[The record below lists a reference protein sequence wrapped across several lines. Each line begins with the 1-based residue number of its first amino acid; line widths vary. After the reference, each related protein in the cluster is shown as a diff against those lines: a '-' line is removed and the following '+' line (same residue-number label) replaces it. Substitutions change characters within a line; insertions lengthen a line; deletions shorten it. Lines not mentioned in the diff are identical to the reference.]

1 MEMAQFDP
9 ASDDGQLWRAKAAGL
24 QNVLDTLVDGVI
36 VIGPDGVV
44 RSINPAAEAMFG
56 YASEEVVGHS
66 VNMLMPNP
74 YAAAHDGYLRRYQS
88 DGVRRIIGIG
98 REVQGRRKDGSVVP
112 LDLAVSEATLN
123 GQPVFTGVVR
133 DITLRKQAERGA
145 ARFSAIVNSSS
156 DAIVSL
162 DMDGSVTSWNPAA
175 ERMFGFTEAQMLG
188 RKLMDLLPPEC
199 RDFEGQAFERVRE
212 GAEVSEYES
221 FRMNRDG
228 MKFAVSCALS
238 PIRDSAGH
246 VLGVVGI
253 TRDMTVSKRQLAA
266 LRNSEET
273 MRAAM
278 EHASVG
284 MALMTLGGRCLRVN
298 QALSDLVGY
307 TCDELLNMDLRGI
320 THPDDMQPEA
330 QTMHHALDTGE
341 GRTQFDKR
349 VLHKSGKVLFVQ
361 TNMSLVQVADSLQR
375 YFIVQFLDL
384 TARQEMEQMKSDF
397 VSMVSHELRTPMTSI
412 RGSLGLIMG
421 AMRSELSDRVAKLIG
436 IAHNNAERLIVLI
449 NDILDIDK
457 IASGKMRFESEFVN
471 LSEVVRQSVESVQA
485 YAAQYGVQVKIEQA
499 DDTLFAWVDVSRL
512 VQVMSNYLSNA
523 IKFSH
528 KGGQVEVIM
537 SRHDGMARVS
547 VVDHGAGIDEAFKP
561 SIFGRFMQADST
573 MTRSKGGTG
582 LGLHITKQIVE
593 YMGGSVGFDSTVG
606 EGSTFWLQL
615 PLLSRQPGMVESDG
629 VRISQSG
636 NLFELDGLTGA
647 ASANVAEDLP
657 YILHIEDDPEFGA
670 FIEEVLRDRAQ
681 VVSVRNLGQA
691 RSALTEWQ
699 FDGILLDIGLPDGS
713 ALDCL
718 NELNTLSKGSP
729 IVILSVTDVPDSI
742 LFQVAAVLVKSRISE
757 EQVVQTMLRV
767 ALRSQS

>member
-74 YAAAHDGYLRRYQS
+74 YAAAHDGYLRQYQS

-307 TCDELLNMDLRGI
+307 TCDELLNMDLREI

-457 IASGKMRFESEFVN
+457 IASGKMRFESEFVKHK
-471 LSEVVRQSVESVQA
+471 
-485 YAAQYGVQVKIEQA
+485 KIECI
-499 DDTLFAWVDVSRL
+499 RG
-512 VQVMSNYLSNA
+512 
-523 IKFSH
+523 K
-528 KGGQVEVIM
+528 
-537 SRHDGMARVS
+537 
-547 VVDHGAGIDEAFKP
+547 
-561 SIFGRFMQADST
+561 
-573 MTRSKGGTG
+573 
-582 LGLHITKQIVE
+582 
-593 YMGGSVGFDSTVG
+593 
-606 EGSTFWLQL
+606 
-615 PLLSRQPGMVESDG
+615 
-629 VRISQSG
+629 
-636 NLFELDGLTGA
+636 
-647 ASANVAEDLP
+647 
-657 YILHIEDDPEFGA
+657 
-670 FIEEVLRDRAQ
+670 
-681 VVSVRNLGQA
+681 
-691 RSALTEWQ
+691 
-699 FDGILLDIGLPDGS
+699 
-713 ALDCL
+713 
-718 NELNTLSKGSP
+718 
-729 IVILSVTDVPDSI
+729 
-742 LFQVAAVLVKSRISE
+742 
-757 EQVVQTMLRV
+757 
-767 ALRSQS
+767 

>member
-74 YAAAHDGYLRRYQS
+74 YAAAHDGYLRQYQS

-307 TCDELLNMDLRGI
+307 TCDELLNMDLREI

-681 VVSVRNLGQA
+681 VASVRNLGQA

-699 FDGILLDIGLPDGS
+699 FDGILLDIGLPDGT